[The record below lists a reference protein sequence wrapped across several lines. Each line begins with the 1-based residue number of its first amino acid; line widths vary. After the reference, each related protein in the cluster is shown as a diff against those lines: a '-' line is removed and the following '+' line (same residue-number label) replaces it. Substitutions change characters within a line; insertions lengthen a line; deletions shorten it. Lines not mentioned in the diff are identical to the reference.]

1 MNMTMINEA
10 TSVNRSKLNN
20 HILYQQLNG
29 IENIKTFMQY
39 HLFAVWDFMSLLK
52 SLQQELT
59 CISIPWFPAVNSKA
73 ARLINEIVLGEES
86 DINLQG
92 NPASHFELYI
102 EAMKGI
108 GAEIETFKKF
118 QDQWASSETPIQNI
132 KNSEIPDFVK
142 DFLTFTFELI
152 NEGKPHKIAAA
163 FTYGRETI
171 IPDMFLEI
179 LDTLNLQEEKTI
191 EPLKY
196 YLQRHIE
203 LDGDEH
209 GPMAFDML
217 QSLCDSG
224 EKWEEVIQTSNE
236 AINVRIKFWDA
247 LNLELK

>member
-1 MNMTMINEA
+1 MSNQKIAKKSNMENKIQEYQNIIQKTILSAQKYKLYDILGANELNICIS
-10 TSVNRSKLNN
+10 TLDNIFEELNN
-20 HILYQQLNG
+20 LD
-29 IENIKTFMQY
+29 IK
-39 HLFAVWDFMSLLK
+39 
-52 SLQQELT
+52 
-59 CISIPWFPAVNSKA
+59 SIT
-73 ARLINEIVLGEES
+73 E
-86 DINLQG
+86 
-92 NPASHFELYI
+92 
-102 EAMKGI
+102 
-108 GAEIETFKKF
+108 ETFKKF
-118 QDQWASSETPIQNI
+118 QDQWASNETPIQNI
-132 KNSEIPDFVK
+132 KNSEVPDFVK
-142 DFLTFTFELI
+142 NFLTFTFKLI

-179 LDTLNLQEEKTI
+179 LDTLNFQEEKTI

-247 LNLELK
+247 LNLELKY

>member
-1 MNMTMINEA
+1 MDMNKLNEE
-10 TSVNRSKLNN
+10 TSESRIKLNN
-20 HILYQQLNG
+20 HVLYQQLNG
-29 IENIKTFMQY
+29 IENIKTFMTF

-59 CISIPWFPAVNSKA
+59 CITIPWFPAENSKA

-108 GAEIETFKKF
+108 GAEIETFKNF
-118 QDQWASSETPIQNI
+118 QNQWARNKTPLQNI
-132 KNSEIPDFVK
+132 KDSEIPSFVK

-171 IPDMFLEI
+171 IPEMFMEI
-179 LDTLNLQEEKTI
+179 LDTLNLQSEKSI

-217 QSLCDSG
+217 QSLCDSE
-224 EKWEEVIQTSNE
+224 EKWEEVIQTSNK